1 MNAQQI
7 RITISGPVSA
17 MKSPI
22 AKKIREALATARPNL
37 TVAVS
42 DHELFEAEEDFAD
55 RLDIIMNRHEESDVL
70 ILVINN
76 SPREYLSVE
85 IEPAIPG
92 VSLIFGSLTD
102 HAYRI
107 ANQLVIEMESS
118 EN

>member
-1 MNAQQI
+1 
-7 RITISGPVSA
+7 

-22 AKKIREALATARPNL
+22 AKKICEALATARPNL

-55 RLDIIMNRHEESDVL
+55 RLDIIMDRHEESDVL

-76 SPREYLSVE
+76 SPTEYLSVE

-92 VSLIFGSLTD
+92 VLIIFDSLTD

-107 ANQLVIEMESS
+107 GNQMVMEMEPSG
-118 EN
+118 N